1 VNYPQLVTLET
12 IGKSYEGRDMIVL
25 KISSGGGGTR
35 PVVLVDGGIHAR
47 EWVAPGMAL
56 YIIYQLV
63 ENSAANSNLTNG
75 VDWYILPVLNPD
87 GYEYSQTTVSEIY
100 SHPLHTNDS

>member
-1 VNYPQLVTLET
+1 MVF
-12 IGKSYEGRDMIVL
+12 I
-25 KISSGGGGTR
+25 KISSGGNGTR
-35 PVVLVDGGIHAR
+35 PVVLVDAGIHAR

-63 ENSAANSNLTNG
+63 ENNAANVNLTNG

-100 SHPLHTNDS
+100 SHPFHTNDS